1 MPTVHRSRGLRFVI
15 FSNDHEPV
23 HVHAI
28 GGGGEAKIDLGV
40 DGRAPSLMWVK
51 GLSNADVR
59 RAMAEVA
66 SERDR
71 LLEAWTRIHG
81 RNEP

>member
-1 MPTVHRSRGLRFVI
+1 VI
-15 FSNDHEPV
+15 FTNDHAPS

-28 GGGGEAKIDLGV
+28 GAGGEARIEIG
-40 DGRAPSLMWVK
+40 APDQKPRLTWVR

-66 SERDR
+66 AEQRRMRD
-71 LLEAWTRIHG
+71 AWTRIHG
-81 RNEP
+81 SIAP